1 MAAQGNLDA
10 GVAGILG
17 VINSNATELLNG
29 LLTITDP
36 ELFADSSAK
45 LQAAALGAIVAA
57 TGGARRMSWGGAPAL
72 AFGGRKD
79 AVQDA

>member
-1 MAAQGNLDA
+1 MVVQGNLDA

-29 LLTITDP
+29 LVTITDP

-57 TGGARRMSWGGAPAL
+57 TGGAARLEGCVFALYKRRQ
-72 AFGGRKD
+72 D